1 MQRRVDNDLS
11 DLKDLLLSMGGC
23 VERAIDEVH
32 EGMIHKSEKHFD
44 RVREQEEAINKLH
57 SKVDKKCLKIL
68 ARQAPV
74 ATDLRL
80 VLSVVKINADLE
92 RMGDQCMNVLH
103 SARDYIAAGG
113 ADIPKEFHEMKKQV
127 RSMVKTALDAF
138 VKQDLALCR
147 EVLDNDDIVDDYR
160 NLLVDSLMVKMKSN
174 PNEMDTYLHLIMIA
188 KNMERMA
195 DHATNIAEG
204 VIFVVTGDD
213 IRHGR
218 PMAQSK

>member
-1 MQRRVDNDLS
+1 MNRHVDNDLS

-32 EGMIHKSEKHFD
+32 EGMINKSEKHFD
-44 RVREQEEAINKLH
+44 RVREQEKAINKLH
-57 SKVDKKCLKIL
+57 SKVDKKCLRIL

-80 VLSVVKINADLE
+80 VLSVVKINTDLE
-92 RMGDQCMNVLH
+92 RMGDQCMNILH
-103 SARDYIAAGG
+103 NARDYMAAGG
-113 ADIPKEFHEMKKQV
+113 SEVPKEFHEMKRQV
-127 RSMVKTALDAF
+127 RVMVKTALDAF
-138 VKQDLALCR
+138 VRQDLALCR
-147 EVLDNDDIVDDYR
+147 DVLDNDDVVDDFR
-160 NLLVDSLMVKMKSN
+160 NQIVDSLKLKMKSN
-174 PNEMDTYLHLIMIA
+174 PDEMDIYLHLIMIA

-204 VIFVVTGDD
+204 VIFVITGDD

-218 PMAQSK
+218 SMTEPS